1 MKPIITITLNPAIDK
16 STAITALVADKKM
29 KCEAPVFEPGGGGV
43 NVARAL
49 KKLGDRAT
57 AIFLAGG
64 YTGKFY
70 AQLLEEE
77 QIEMQVVETAQHT
90 RENLVVLD
98 KSANVQYRF
107 NMPGPVIRENEW
119 KQLLKLIEG
128 TDAGYIVA
136 SGSVPQGI
144 PADIF
149 ARIGAIAKSKGA
161 RYIVDS
167 SGEPLRMAVEAGVYL
182 VKPNLGELS
191 SLAGGGHLGRESATA
206 IAREIIAKRK
216 TEAVVVSMGAEGALL
231 VSMKEAIQFLPP
243 AVNRKST
250 VGAGDSMVAGIVHSL
265 SGGRS
270 LPEAVQFGVATG
282 TAATLNPGTELC
294 RAEDAARLDQEVRII
309 TYQE

>member
-16 STAITALVADKKM
+16 STAIEALVADKKM

-70 AQLLEEE
+70 AQLLEKE

-119 KQLLKLIEG
+119 KQLLQVIEE

-167 SGEPLRMAVEAGVYL
+167 SGEPLRMAVEAGIYL

-206 IAREIIAKRK
+206 IAREIIAKGK

-294 RAEDAARLDQEVRII
+294 RVEDATRLYQEVRII